1 MTEPGGHTTKS
12 LPLRGGRPALRRRS
26 APARLRGQLGELR
39 RAKLPFLVLWV
50 GFATVVACFGG
61 GSFLGFQIAGLAWVV
76 TLVLAL
82 MILLRQAGSISFP
95 WWIWLPWATL
105 VIVYYSLSHYES
117 ALQRSVM
124 LLCPLVVGL
133 AASTYRMAAEKVAG
147 LHLLMRFITVALW
160 GVVVLNTGLLVTG
173 RLPAT
178 SGLAPQAMTACLM
191 ACYFVAEYAVGNRR
205 ALRWWGVLAVIPVIA
220 LTRTAMV
227 ACAAT
232 LPASFA
238 KLKMTKRMLFGGLI
252 LAAMLVVFYSP
263 RVQHK
268 MFRSGHG
275 SIEDLSLDNPD
286 LQTSGRT
293 AIWDAMEAR
302 IRLKPWFGY
311 GANSSE
317 AFVKSLTGGL
327 THPHNDW
334 LRLRYDYGYVGT
346 GIFALCIVMQVLNLL
361 ILASRARGDVRILL
375 YAAASSFL
383 PFVLIMFTDNIIL
396 YAAFF
401 GNLQFALMGMGYA
414 AMRGTRRAKRREGM
428 ARTATAGP
436 VMVEGAPRAAFRGT
450 IEGK

>member
-1 MTEPGGHTTKS
+1 MTESGGHTTKS

-26 APARLRGQLGELR
+26 APSRLRGQFGELR

-82 MILLRQAGSISFP
+82 MILLRRVGSISFP
-95 WWIWLPWATL
+95 WWIWLPWVTL
-105 VIVYYSLSHYES
+105 VIVYLSLSHFES

-133 AASTYRMAAEKVAG
+133 AASTYRMAGEEIAG
-147 LHLLMRFITVALW
+147 LRLLMRFITVALW
-160 GVVVLNTGLLVTG
+160 VMVVVNTGLFVTG
-173 RLPAT
+173 RLPAST
-178 SGLAPQAMTACLM
+178 GLAPQAITACLLG
-191 ACYFVAEYAVGNRR
+191 AYFVAEYANGNRG
-205 ALRWWGVLAVIPVIA
+205 ALKWWGGLALVPVIA
-220 LTRTAMV
+220 LTRTAIV

-238 KLKMTKRMLFGGLI
+238 KLKLGKRMLFGGLI
-252 LAAMLVVFYSP
+252 LAAMLAVFYTP
-263 RVQHK
+263 RVQEK

-275 SIEDLSLDNPD
+275 GITDLSIDNPN
-286 LQTSGRT
+286 LQTSGRL

-346 GIFALCIVMQVLNLL
+346 GIFALCMLMQVLNLL
-361 ILASRARGDVRILL
+361 ILARRATGDVRTLL
-375 YAAASSFL
+375 YAGASSFL
-383 PFVLIMFTDNIIL
+383 PFVMMMYTDNIIL
-396 YAAFF
+396 YGAFF
-401 GNLQFALMGMGYA
+401 GNLQFALMGVGYA
-414 AMRGTRRAKRREGM
+414 GVAAGKRRHINTTALG
-428 ARTATAGP
+428 ARKAR
-436 VMVEGAPRAAFRGT
+436 VAA
-450 IEGK
+450 